1 MAIAKLFYVTSK
13 RNTVSL
19 LNSVKKIVRTVQNF
33 FQGTKVVF
41 YSPSVGKD

>member
-33 FQGTKVVF
+33 FLVTKVVF
-41 YSPSVGKD
+41 SSPSVGKD